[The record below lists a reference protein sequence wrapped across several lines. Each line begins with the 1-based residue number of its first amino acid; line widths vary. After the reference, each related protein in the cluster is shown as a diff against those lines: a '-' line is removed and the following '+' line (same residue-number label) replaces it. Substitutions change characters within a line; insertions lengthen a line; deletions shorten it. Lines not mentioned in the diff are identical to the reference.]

1 MITMLPET
9 EKEKREQKE
18 EFVRTELT
26 KSAARYLHMK
36 GVFPLKGLKGAERAS
51 REGCIMPKE
60 LALAVAVSMGWP
72 WEDEL
77 TRICKEAERN
87 WILIKDVYG

>member
-1 MITMLPET
+1 MFPET

-18 EFVRTELT
+18 EFVRNELT
-26 KSAARYLHMK
+26 KSAARYIYAK
-36 GVFPLKGLKGAERAS
+36 GVFPLKGLKDVERTS
-51 REGCIMPKE
+51 REGCICPKE

-77 TRICKEAERN
+77 TRICKEAEKR
-87 WILIKDVYG
+87 

>member
-1 MITMLPET
+1 MFPKYPTI

-18 EFVRTELT
+18 EFVKLELT
-26 KSAARYLHMK
+26 RSAARYLHMK
-36 GVFPLKGLKGAERAS
+36 GVFPLKGLKDVERTS
-51 REGCIMPKE
+51 RDGCIMPKE

-77 TRICKEAERN
+77 TRICKEAEKSWVLTR
-87 WILIKDVYG
+87 D

>member
-1 MITMLPET
+1 MVFPET

-26 KSAARYLHMK
+26 KSAARYLHLK
-36 GVFPLKGLKGAERAS
+36 GVFPLKGLKDVERTS

-87 WILIKDVYG
+87 WTLIKDVYG

>member
-1 MITMLPET
+1 
-9 EKEKREQKE
+9 
-18 EFVRTELT
+18 
-26 KSAARYLHMK
+26 
-36 GVFPLKGLKGAERAS
+36 
-51 REGCIMPKE
+51 MPKE